1 MATIVN
7 NPPPNNSDSGMGFLI
22 GIIVLVVI
30 GVLFFFYGL
39 PYIQQG
45 MSGGV
50 QVNVPK
56 DINVNV
62 QQEK

>member
-7 NPPPNNSDSGMGFLI
+7 NPAPDSGSGMGFLI
-22 GIIVLVVI
+22 GIIVLVVL
-30 GVLFFFYGL
+30 GALFFFYGL

-45 MSGGV
+45 MNSGV

-56 DINVNV
+56 DINVNI